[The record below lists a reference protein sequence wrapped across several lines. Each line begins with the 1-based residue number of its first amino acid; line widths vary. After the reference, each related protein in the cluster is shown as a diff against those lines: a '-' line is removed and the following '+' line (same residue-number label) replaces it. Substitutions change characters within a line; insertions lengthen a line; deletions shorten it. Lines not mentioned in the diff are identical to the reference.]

1 MIEVLKAFSYYHPDN
16 GYLQGMNYLC
26 QNILKMTDD
35 TFTCY
40 SIFENLMNNQYYHLY
55 TGSFDGLKIKI
66 YQFMRILQRERPEL
80 YDHLRA
86 EKI

>member
-1 MIEVLKAFSYYHPDN
+1 
-16 GYLQGMNYLC
+16 
-26 QNILKMTDD
+26 
-35 TFTCY
+35 
-40 SIFENLMNNQYYHLY
+40 MNNQYYQLY

-86 EKI
+86 